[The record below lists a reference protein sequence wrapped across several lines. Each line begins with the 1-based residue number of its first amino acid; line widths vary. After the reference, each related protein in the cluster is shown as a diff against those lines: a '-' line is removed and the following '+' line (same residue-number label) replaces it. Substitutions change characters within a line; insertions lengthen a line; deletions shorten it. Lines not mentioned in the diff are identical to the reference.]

1 MIEESK
7 PKYTCSECGKNYAT
21 SSNLSR
27 YREGDFTSA
36 IQHYSMALR
45 YNPRDTRVLSNR
57 AACYLK
63 LLLWDLCIQVMES

>member
-1 MIEESK
+1 M
-7 PKYTCSECGKNYAT
+7 
-21 SSNLSR
+21 SR

-36 IQHYSMALR
+36 IQHYSTALR

-63 LLLWDLCIQVMES
+63 LLQWDLCIQVMES